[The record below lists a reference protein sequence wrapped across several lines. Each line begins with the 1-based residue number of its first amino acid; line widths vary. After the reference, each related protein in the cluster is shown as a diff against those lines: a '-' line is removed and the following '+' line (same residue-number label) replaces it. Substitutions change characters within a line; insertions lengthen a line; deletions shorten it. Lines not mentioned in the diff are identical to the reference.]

1 MKRILTLC
9 LILSIAYSSSSQTWK
24 RHRLEV
30 FVGLPISHYFGDIGG
45 TASSNNLFGL
55 KDVSFRA
62 LRPGLSVGAIYRLNQ
77 LLYIQASCN
86 FAYLGSSDKG
96 SRNEARNYGFST
108 YGSEITATALFY
120 IIPESDRNY
129 FYSVMD
135 LRGGLRH
142 INKPLS
148 LYVFAGAGG
157 LFYSVSPKFD
167 LIDSDRFDNSE
178 NFTPIIPFGIG
189 MKYQIM
195 PRILLGAEF
204 GARYVLSD
212 YIDGL
217 SPTQSK
223 HNDTYY
229 ILNFKVAYRLPYDKF
244 LQKIKRKF

>member
-1 MKRILTLC
+1 MKRFLTLC
-9 LILSIAYSSSSQTWK
+9 LLMIIATTSQSQIWK

-30 FVGLPISHYFGDIGG
+30 FVGLPVSHYFGDIGG

-62 LRPGLSVGAIYRLNQ
+62 LRPGLSVGVIYRLNQ
-77 LLYIQASCN
+77 SLYIQTSCN

-96 SRNEARNYGFST
+96 SRNEERNYGFST

-148 LYVFAGAGG
+148 LYIFAGAGG
-157 LFYSVSPKFD
+157 LFYSVSPKLD
-167 LIDSDRFDNSE
+167 LIESERFNDSESFA
-178 NFTPIIPFGIG
+178 PIIPFGVG

-195 PRILLGAEF
+195 PRMLIGAEF
-204 GARYVLSD
+204 GARYVLTD
-212 YIDGL
+212 YLDGL

>member
-9 LILSIAYSSSSQTWK
+9 LFLSIVFSSSSQTWK

-30 FVGLPISHYFGDIGG
+30 FLGLPTSHYFGDIGG
-45 TASSNNLFGL
+45 TASSNNMFGL
-55 KDVSFRA
+55 KDVSFKA

-77 LLYIQASCN
+77 LLYIQASYN
-86 FAYLGSSDKG
+86 FAFLGNSDKG

-108 YGSEITATALFY
+108 YGSEITATALLY
-120 IIPESDRNY
+120 ILPESDRNY

-135 LRGGLRH
+135 LRGGLSH

-157 LFYSVSPKFD
+157 LFYSVSPK
-167 LIDSDRFDNSE
+167 LNLVDSERFDNSE
-178 NFTPIIPFGIG
+178 NFTPIIPFGVG

-204 GARYVLSD
+204 GARYLLTD
-212 YIDGL
+212 YLDGF
-217 SPTQSK
+217 SPTLSK
-223 HNDTYY
+223 HNDLYY
-229 ILNFKVAYRLPYDKF
+229 ILNFKVNYRLPYDKF